1 MLDVQTM
8 FLRMN
13 KGVWFNNTFLQKNQM
28 DGFLKVPMSV
38 ENFKLPYELIEKLNA
53 VVEGF
58 AGVGQES
65 NRSTN
70 DELLREI
77 KKNAA

>member
-58 AGVGQES
+58 AGVG
-65 NRSTN
+65 
-70 DELLREI
+70 
-77 KKNAA
+77 